1 MFVTLYSYL
10 AFISPNKN
18 VEQWA
23 VYYNLWLLWSILF
36 IVSIFACLPAS
47 WITPISYRPT
57 SHDLAYPSTSSLSPH
72 NLMERHRKLICRSFY
87 CMSVLLPTR
96 LGWFGKPYIIQ
107 LFLGRYL
114 IDIYEKLHSS
124 PQNSKTRAGAG
135 LEDINMDQS
144 EPRSDMPGLWL
155 VHIYIIKASSGP
167 GLWVLWWTMQ
177 LFMNIYQGCPQK

>member
-1 MFVTLYSYL
+1 MFKSVSL
-10 AFISPNKN
+10 AKMYI
-18 VEQWA
+18 
-23 VYYNLWLLWSILF
+23 
-36 IVSIFACLPAS
+36 
-47 WITPISYRPT
+47 
-57 SHDLAYPSTSSLSPH
+57 
-72 NLMERHRKLICRSFY
+72 
-87 CMSVLLPTR
+87 R